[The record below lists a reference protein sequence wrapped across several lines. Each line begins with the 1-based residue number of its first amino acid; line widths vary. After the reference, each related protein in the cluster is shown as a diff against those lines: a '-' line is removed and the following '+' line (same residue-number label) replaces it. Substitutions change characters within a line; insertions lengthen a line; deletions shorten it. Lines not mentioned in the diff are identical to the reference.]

1 MPISPEVSRQVDTM
15 RAEGGEMLPEMTEE
29 QRDAAL
35 ARAREARRSRA
46 EIKALLKSGS
56 LSFAD
61 VLDRADE
68 DDLVAGTKIQAIV
81 VSMPHMGKVSTK
93 RLLEEIGI
101 ADNRTIRG
109 LGSNQRRAL
118 LEYFS

>member
-1 MPISPEVSRQVDTM
+1 V
-15 RAEGGEMLPEMTEE
+15 LPEMTDE
-29 QRDAAL
+29 QRTAAL
-35 ARAREARRSRA
+35 ARAGEARRKRA
-46 EIKALLKSGS
+46 EIKHLLKTGS
-56 LSFAD
+56 ISFSD
-61 VLDRADE
+61 VLDRAED

-109 LGSNQRRAL
+109 LGPNQRKAL
-118 LEYFS
+118 LEHFS

>member
-1 MPISPEVSRQVDTM
+1 MPL
-15 RAEGGEMLPEMTEE
+15 EGGHVLPEMTDE

-35 ARAREARRSRA
+35 ARAREARRTRA
-46 EIKALLKSGS
+46 ELKQLLQAGS
-56 LSFAD
+56 LGFSD
-61 VLDRADE
+61 VLDRAEE
-68 DDLVAGTKIQAIV
+68 DDLVAGMKIQAVV

-118 LEYFS
+118 LEHFS

>member
-1 MPISPEVSRQVDTM
+1 MPRK
-15 RAEGGEMLPEMTEE
+15 GGTVLPEMTDE
-29 QRDAAL
+29 QRAAAL
-35 ARAREARRSRA
+35 ARAGEARRKRA
-46 EIKALLKSGS
+46 EIKHLLKSGS
-56 LSFAD
+56 ISFSD
-61 VLDRADE
+61 VLDRAEE

-109 LGSNQRRAL
+109 LGPNQRKAL
-118 LEYFS
+118 LEHFS

>member
-1 MPISPEVSRQVDTM
+1 MQL
-15 RAEGGEMLPEMTEE
+15 EGGNVLPEMTEE
-29 QRDAAL
+29 QRSEAL
-35 ARAREARRSRA
+35 ARAREARRTRA
-46 EIKALLKSGS
+46 EIKHLLQSGS
-56 LSFAD
+56 LSFED

>member
-1 MPISPEVSRQVDTM
+1 
-15 RAEGGEMLPEMTEE
+15 MLPEMTDE
-29 QRDAAL
+29 QRAAAL
-35 ARAREARRSRA
+35 ARAGEARRKRA
-46 EIKALLKSGS
+46 EIKHLLKSGS
-56 LSFAD
+56 ISFSD
-61 VLDRADE
+61 VLDRAEE

-109 LGSNQRRAL
+109 LGPNQRRAL
-118 LEYFS
+118 LEHFS

>member
-1 MPISPEVSRQVDTM
+1 
-15 RAEGGEMLPEMTEE
+15 MLPEMTDE
-29 QRDAAL
+29 QRTAAL
-35 ARAREARRSRA
+35 ARAGEARRKRA
-46 EIKALLKSGS
+46 EIKHLLKSGS
-56 LSFAD
+56 ISFSD
-61 VLDRADE
+61 VLDRAEE

-109 LGSNQRRAL
+109 LGPNQRKAL
-118 LEYFS
+118 LEHFS

>member
-1 MPISPEVSRQVDTM
+1 M
-15 RAEGGEMLPEMTEE
+15 RLEGGHVLPEMTDE
-29 QRDAAL
+29 QRAAAL
-35 ARAREARRSRA
+35 ARAREARRTRA
-46 EIKALLKSGS
+46 EIKHLLKSGS
-56 LSFAD
+56 LSFSD

-118 LEYFS
+118 LEHFS